1 MYHVIWGDVF
11 SWNHADL
18 YSADV
23 YTCIHIIMVVI
34 QNHILVVSFWLIVN
48 VCSFTSLVRT
58 PIPPLLRRWGWC
70 SWDAHGVGVQRRHL
84 EAMRHL
90 ETISLFGGDTETR
103 HVFFSVGV
111 GGVLLLG
118 RWITDMTVD
127 TYIYVYIG
135 ICMYMLVNLFR
146 WFTLD
151 IRWCSWIPSL
161 VKHDLKRR
169 VAFLHS
175 GWRIGWLEGQVF
187 FWSRCLFATFWRYFW
202 ILMARYSDAT
212 VVAS

>member
-1 MYHVIWGDVF
+1 MCAMLFGEMCFLETMQI
-11 SWNHADL
+11 
-18 YSADV
+18 
-23 YTCIHIIMVVI
+23 YTVLMRICIHIIMVVI
-34 QNHILVVSFWLIVN
+34 RNHIMFASFWLIVN

-118 RWITDMTVD
+118 RWITDITVD
-127 TYIYVYIG
+127 TYIYVYI
-135 ICMYMLVNLFR
+135 LVYIN
-146 WFTLD
+146 
-151 IRWCSWIPSL
+151 
-161 VKHDLKRR
+161 
-169 VAFLHS
+169 
-175 GWRIGWLEGQVF
+175 
-187 FWSRCLFATFWRYFW
+187 
-202 ILMARYSDAT
+202 
-212 VVAS
+212 